1 MLIKP
6 FDQLDP
12 FSLRI
17 LEAIPDAL
25 MIINTAGQIVLVNA
39 QALQV
44 FGFEQAEQ
52 LLLQPLDLVIPAS
65 LRERHR
71 EHLARYFAAPYLRDI
86 SQQKTEVR
94 GLHQDGH
101 EIALEIALNPISLAG
116 EDFSIAIVRDI
127 SERLQM
133 LEKLHYFSMHDA
145 LTGLYNRTYFEE
157 ECERVAQSR
166 RFPVSMLVL
175 DLDGLKTVND
185 TQGHAA
191 GDQLL
196 CQMAAVLRQTFRA
209 DDMMARLG
217 GDEFVVLLP
226 ETDAAALQRYCQRL
240 DAVLLHYNAAEKAHL
255 QFSYGVATA
264 IDKAQELKALYREA
278 DAAMYRH
285 KRARKASL
293 SAGL

>member
-6 FDQLDP
+6 FNKLDP

-52 LLLQPLDLVIPAS
+52 LLLQPLDLVIPES
-65 LRERHR
+65 LRDQHR
-71 EHLARYFAAPYLRDI
+71 EHLARYFAAPYLREMNK
-86 SQQKTEVR
+86 QPQVR
-94 GLHQDGH
+94 GLHQAGH
-101 EIALEIALNPISLAG
+101 EIALEIALSPISLGA
-116 EDFSIAIVRDI
+116 EDFTIAVVRDV

-145 LTGLYNRTYFEE
+145 LTGLYNRAYFEE
-157 ECERVAQSR
+157 ECDRIAQSR

-226 ETDAAALQRYCQRL
+226 ETAATALQRYCQRL
-240 DAVLLHYNAAEKAHL
+240 DAVLLRYNAAEKANL
-255 QFSYGVATA
+255 QFSYGGATA
-264 IDKAQELKALYREA
+264 LDKAQELKALYREA

>member
-1 MLIKP
+1 MLIPP
-6 FDQLDP
+6 FNQLDP

-25 MIINTAGQIVLVNA
+25 MIVNTAGQIVLVNA
-39 QALQV
+39 QALQI
-44 FGFEQAEQ
+44 FGFDQAEQ
-52 LLLQPLDLVIPAS
+52 LLHQPLELLIPET
-65 LRERHR
+65 LREQHR
-71 EHLARYFAAPYLRDI
+71 EHLARYFAAPAVRDMAK
-86 SQQKTEVR
+86 QMQVP
-94 GLHQDGH
+94 GWHQAGH
-101 EIALEIALNPISLAG
+101 EIALEIALSPIALGA
-116 EDFSIAIVRDI
+116 EAFAIAIVRDI

-145 LTGLYNRTYFEE
+145 LTGLYNRAYFEE
-157 ECERVAQSR
+157 ECDRIAQSR

-196 CQMAAVLRQTFRA
+196 CQMAAVLRQSFRA

-240 DAVLLHYNAAEKAHL
+240 DTVLLRYNAAEQANL
-255 QFSYGVATA
+255 QFSYGGATA
-264 IDKAQELKALYREA
+264 VNQVKDLNALYREA